1 MSGADSDYT
10 RFPEDKPYPKA
21 NALVKDKGPKV
32 DTTRFPNM
40 KTGPVK
46 TVVFGP
52 CCGADHDV
60 KGLGCEGSQDYPKQI
75 NVVPLTQKDCA
86 DVTLDKEIKR
96 LRSEEDARPALSAFE
111 QELRKLINR
120 ASMES
125 MSNTPDLILA
135 EYLNSCLRAF
145 NVATRARE
153 RWYGRE
159 VF

>member
-21 NALVKDKGPKV
+21 NTLVKDNGPKV
-32 DTTRFPNM
+32 DTRSFSEIPESNLSA
-40 KTGPVK
+40 GYV
-46 TVVFGP
+46 
-52 CCGADHDV
+52 
-60 KGLGCEGSQDYPKQI
+60 DYPRYI
-75 NVVPLTQKDCA
+75 NVVPLTQQCCNTEVKTEQDFP
-86 DVTLDKEIKR
+86 TLDKAIER
-96 LRSEEDARPALSAFE
+96 MRSEEDSRPALSAFE
-111 QELRKLINR
+111 KELRKLINL

-153 RWYGRE
+153 RWYGRK